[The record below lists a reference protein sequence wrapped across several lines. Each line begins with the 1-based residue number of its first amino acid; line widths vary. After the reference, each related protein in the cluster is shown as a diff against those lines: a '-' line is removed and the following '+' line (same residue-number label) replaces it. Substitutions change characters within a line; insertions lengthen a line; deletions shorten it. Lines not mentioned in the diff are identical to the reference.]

1 MRKETNHI
9 KIIRIQNDV
18 VLLNA
23 ILELR
28 KQYLRNF
35 EGKEN
40 IQRILYPGQPSN
52 KYDGII
58 KVFSDMQGLRELI
71 SNITFLKD
79 IYRMF

>member
-23 ILELR
+23 ILEPR
-28 KQYLRNF
+28 KQCLRNF